1 MAESEILLESGTN
14 ELEILELY
22 IDELDDRGARTSNFF
37 GINVAKV
44 MQVIES
50 PGFTHE
56 PGASNDYYLGVI
68 SLRNHTVS
76 ILDLSVWLGLERAPA
91 DNEVVV
97 VTEFSKTVTGFL
109 VSGVTEIHRVGW
121 GEVAPIS
128 SYLADM
134 ASANIIGTIRRED
147 RFIQLLDLEQIVSEL
162 DPTAMNEAGRIERKT
177 ERQYRALVVDDSPT
191 IRIMLRKNLSAAG
204 FALIEAHNG
213 EQALTLLR
221 ELAAAAGKKDAGES
235 APGLVDIVISDIEM
249 PLMDGFTLTKNIK
262 SDPALRGLPVILY
275 SSIITKEL
283 RHKGESV
290 GADDQIAKPD
300 MPSMA
305 DKAIALI
312 ESPDR
317 RRGGA
322 TA

>member
-1 MAESEILLESGTN
+1 MAKTEILLETGTN
-14 ELEILELY
+14 ELEILELF
-22 IDELDDRGARTSNFF
+22 IDERDPHGARLSNSF

-50 PGFTHE
+50 PGFVHQ
-56 PGASNDYYLGVI
+56 PGASNDCYLGVI

-76 ILDLSVWLGLERAPA
+76 ILDLSVWLGIERAPG
-91 DNEVVV
+91 DNEVVI

-121 GEVAPIS
+121 AEVAPVS
-128 SYLADM
+128 GYLADM
-134 ASANIIGTIRRED
+134 ASANIIGMIRRED

-162 DPTAMNEAGRIERKT
+162 DPSAMIAAGQVERKT
-177 ERQYRALVVDDSPT
+177 EREYRALVVDDSPT

-204 FALIEAHNG
+204 FAVSEAHNG
-213 EQALTLLR
+213 EQALGLLR
-221 ELAAAAGKKDAGES
+221 ELARTAAAGGKDAS
-235 APGLVDIVISDIEM
+235 SLVDIVISDIEM

-262 SDPALRGLPVILY
+262 HEPALAALPVILY

-305 DKAIALI
+305 DRAIKLI
-312 ESPDR
+312 ENPNR
-317 RRGGA
+317 AGGA
-322 TA
+322 AAA

>member
-1 MAESEILLESGTN
+1 MAKTEILLETGTN

-22 IDELDDRGARTSNFF
+22 IDEVDERGVRTSNRF

-50 PGFTHE
+50 PGFTHQS
-56 PGASNDYYLGVI
+56 GASNDYYLGVI

-76 ILDLSVWLGLERAPA
+76 ILDLSVWLGLDRAPA

-128 SYLADM
+128 SYLANM
-134 ASANIIGTIRRED
+134 ARANIIGMIRRDD

-162 DPTAMNEAGRIERKT
+162 DPTAMNAAGMVARKT
-177 ERQYRALVVDDSPT
+177 ERQYSALVVDDSPT
-191 IRIMLRKNLSAAG
+191 IRIMLRKNFSAAG
-204 FALIEAHNG
+204 FTVHEAHNG
-213 EQALTLLR
+213 EQALMLLR
-221 ELAAAAGKKDAGES
+221 EMAETDGGEGKGAA
-235 APGLVDIVISDIEM
+235 GLVDIVVSDIEM

-262 SDPALRGLPVILY
+262 HDPALRGLPVILY
-275 SSIITKEL
+275 SSIITREL

-312 ESPDR
+312 ENPDQ
-317 RRGGA
+317 RRG
-322 TA
+322 TAAA

>member
-1 MAESEILLESGTN
+1 MAKTEILLETGTN

-22 IDELDDRGARTSNFF
+22 IDEAGENGRHARNHF

-50 PGFTHE
+50 PGLTHQ
-56 PGASNDYYLGVI
+56 PGASNDCYLGVI
-68 SLRNHTVS
+68 SLRGHIVS
-76 ILDLSVWLGLERAPA
+76 ILDLAVWLGIDRAPA
-91 DNEVVV
+91 ANEVVI

-121 GEVAPIS
+121 TEVAPVS
-128 SYLADM
+128 GYLADM
-134 ASANIIGTIRRED
+134 ATANIIGMIRRED

-162 DPTAMNEAGRIERKT
+162 DPTAMNAADRIERKT
-177 ERQYRALVVDDSPT
+177 DRAYRALVVDDSPT
-191 IRIMLRKNLSAAG
+191 IRIMLRKNLGAAG
-204 FALIEAHNG
+204 FVVSEAHNG
-213 EQALTLLR
+213 EQALSMLR
-221 ELAAAAGKKDAGES
+221 GALSGAA
-235 APGLVDIVISDIEM
+235 VDVVISDIEM
-249 PLMDGFTLTKNIK
+249 PLMDGFSLTKNIK
-262 SDPALRGLPVILY
+262 HDPALARLPVILY

-305 DKAIALI
+305 ERAIALI
-312 ESPDR
+312 ERTGRAPDS
-317 RRGGA
+317 A
-322 TA
+322 AA

>member
-1 MAESEILLESGTN
+1 MAKTEILLETGTN

-22 IDELDDRGARTSNFF
+22 IDELDQRGARVRNSF

-50 PGFTHE
+50 PGFTHQ
-56 PGASNDYYLGVI
+56 PGASNECYLGVI

-76 ILDLSVWLGLERAPA
+76 ILDLSVWLGIDRAPG
-91 DNEVVV
+91 DNDVVI

-128 SYLADM
+128 GYLADM
-134 ASANIIGTIRRED
+134 ASANIIGMIRRED
-147 RFIQLLDLEQIVSEL
+147 RFIQLLDLEQIVSDL
-162 DPTAMNEAGRIERKT
+162 DPTAMNAAGQVARKT
-177 ERQYRALVVDDSPT
+177 DREYRALVVDDSPT

-204 FALIEAHNG
+204 FAVIEAHNG
-213 EQALTLLR
+213 EQALGLLH
-221 ELAAAAGKKDAGES
+221 EMAGNDGSKGE
-235 APGLVDIVISDIEM
+235 AGLVDIVISDIEM

-262 SDPALRGLPVILY
+262 HDPALSALPVILY

-312 ESPDR
+312 ENPQQTR
-317 RRGGA
+317 GA
-322 TA
+322 TAA